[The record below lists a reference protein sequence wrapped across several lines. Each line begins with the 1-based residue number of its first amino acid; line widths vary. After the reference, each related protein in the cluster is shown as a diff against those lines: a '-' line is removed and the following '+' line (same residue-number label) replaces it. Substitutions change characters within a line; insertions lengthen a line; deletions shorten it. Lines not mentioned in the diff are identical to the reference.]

1 MYANKYWNFGDAVY
15 WARYV
20 YKYEARTAFRKCCF
34 ECYHDSTCDYFVDAH
49 SHCFYGRFSY
59 TGTQL
64 GGWTDRT
71 TVYVKNGTIQILSFL

>member
-59 TGTQL
+59 TGSQL
-64 GGWTDRT
+64 GREYKECANSQLLGIFSKQT
-71 TVYVKNGTIQILSFL
+71 